1 MKIIIAYA
9 SCGSGH
15 RQAAG
20 AIYNYFKK
28 HCPAS
33 HLQIIDALS
42 FSDFL
47 FSKVYTYGYGFLVN
61 HALILWGFAFWLTS
75 RKGLKF
81 LNHFV
86 SFLVHRLNTK
96 RLLRLFLR
104 ENPDYIISTHFLPA
118 EVASYLKKNLKI
130 SSKLVTVVTDFG
142 AHPFWLSEA
151 ADIYI
156 VASDFSRE
164 ELMDSGPVY
173 GETKPIG
180 IPVREKFLLSYNK
193 EALYRKF
200 GLKNE
205 TFTVLVMTGS
215 FGIGPIEKITE
226 LLSRQVQVLVVCAH
240 NKTLYRRLKNNNYP
254 EVHVFGFIDYIPE
267 LMAVSDIIITKPGG
281 LTMAEVLAMELVPV
295 FISPIP
301 GQETLNIQ
309 ALAHYG
315 VGDYAKSPQEVKR
328 IVLDYKNS
336 PVKIEEAKERI
347 RILKKPEALKDLC
360 DVICSDSTRPGC

>member
-28 HCPAS
+28 HYPES
-33 HLQIIDALS
+33 QLEIIDALS
-42 FSDFL
+42 YSGFL
-47 FSKVYTYGYGFLVN
+47 FSKVYTYGYSFLVN

-75 RKGLKF
+75 RKGIKF

-86 SFLVHRLNTK
+86 SFLVHRINTK

-142 AHPFWLSEA
+142 AHPFWLSQA
-151 ADIYI
+151 ADVYI
-156 VASDFSRE
+156 VASDFSRK
-164 ELMDSGPVY
+164 ELMDSGLVS
-173 GETKPIG
+173 GEVRALG
-180 IPVREKFLLSYNK
+180 IPAREKFLLSYNK
-193 EALYRKF
+193 ETLCRKF
-200 GLKNE
+200 GLKKE

-215 FGIGPIEKITE
+215 FGIGPIEKITK
-226 LLSRQVQVLVVCAH
+226 LLAGQAQVLVVCAH
-240 NKTLYRRLKNNNYP
+240 NKTLYQRLKNKNYP
-254 EVHVFGFIDYIPE
+254 QVHVFGFIDYIPE

-281 LTMAEVLAMELVPV
+281 LTMAEVLAMELAPV

-301 GQETLNIQ
+301 GQEMLNIQ

-336 PVKIEEAKERI
+336 PVKIEEAKERM
-347 RILKKPEALKDLC
+347 RILKKPDAVEDLC
-360 DVICSDSTRPGC
+360 DAICSGSPRPGC